1 MSASAAS
8 LGAEKD
14 RLETERNQ
22 FLNESK
28 KDVFEERKRS
38 RFRKLGIEQEKEQ
51 KFISSINRN
60 SGKC

>member
-28 KDVFEERKRS
+28 KERKRS
-38 RFRKLGIEQEKEQ
+38 RFRELGIEQEKEQ

>member
-22 FLNESK
+22 FLNESQ